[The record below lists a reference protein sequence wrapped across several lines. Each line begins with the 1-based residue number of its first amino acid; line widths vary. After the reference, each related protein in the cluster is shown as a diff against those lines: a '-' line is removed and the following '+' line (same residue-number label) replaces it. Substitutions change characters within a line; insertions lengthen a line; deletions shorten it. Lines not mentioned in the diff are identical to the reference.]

1 LTDARKE
8 YALVIQP
15 WIKAHVRAGRLSA
28 ADGWAVAE
36 IEALESEARGFY
48 MTNANLAAR
57 IGVSADRAS
66 KLITSLN
73 RRGFISVELVRKGKE
88 KTERRIRINAAARV
102 DISAP
107 LGENAGCTLGENA
120 ECPTAKTPT
129 KGLKEE
135 LQTKESKEGGDSAAR
150 AAKPPTSPEP
160 VKRISSRKQSVA
172 HMVAQGVDEQHA
184 EDWITTR
191 NDKWVLAE
199 DWEKLCDAATEAG
212 ITPAEAVHIAA
223 AREWFEFNADWY
235 AEAEK
240 SGLQRGGAQPAA
252 ATQAQS
258 DVGDWLGFFSAPA
271 AIAAYSPWGDAYV

>member
-36 IEALESEARGFY
+36 IEALESAARGFY
-48 MTNANLAAR
+48 MTNANLAER
-57 IGVSADRAS
+57 LGVSADRAS

-102 DISAP
+102 DNSAP
-107 LGENAGCTLGENA
+107 LGENAVRPLGENA

-172 HMVAQGVDEQHA
+172 LMVAQGVDEQHA

-191 NDKWVLAE
+191 NGKWVLEE
-199 DWEKLCDAATEAG
+199 DWEKLCDEAERAG
-212 ITPAEAVHIAA
+212 ITSAEAVHIAA
-223 AREWFEFNADWY
+223 AREWFEFNADWC

-240 SGLQRGGAQPAA
+240 GGLQRGGAQPAA
-252 ATQAQS
+252 TTPAKS
-258 DVGDWLGFFSAPA
+258 DGDDWMSFFSSAAAPT
-271 AIAAYSPWGDAYV
+271 AYTAWGGAHV